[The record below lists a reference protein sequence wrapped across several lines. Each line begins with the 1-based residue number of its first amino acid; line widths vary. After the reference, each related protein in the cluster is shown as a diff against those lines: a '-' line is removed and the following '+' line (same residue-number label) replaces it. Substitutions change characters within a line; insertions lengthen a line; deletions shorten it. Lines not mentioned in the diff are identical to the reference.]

1 MFGFDGRGLQAL
13 AQTISLFRSKNVA
26 SLLPILDQ
34 PKINFDLQGY
44 VKHSSLLKKKP
55 LEGSKV
61 KGTAEYKSGSH
72 SVTGEVNYR
81 PGKGKGSA
89 SATYKY
95 KFKKGGQ
102 I

>member
-1 MFGFDGRGLQAL
+1 MGTKVKF
-13 AQTISLFRSKNVA
+13 
-26 SLLPILDQ
+26 Q
-34 PKINFDLQGY
+34 PTKTKLKYDTKAGDKINFELQGY
-44 VKHSSLLKKKP
+44 VKHNSLLKKKP

-61 KGTAEYKSGSH
+61 KGTAEYKSGKH

>member
-1 MFGFDGRGLQAL
+1 MGTKVKF
-13 AQTISLFRSKNVA
+13 
-26 SLLPILDQ
+26 Q
-34 PKINFDLQGY
+34 PTKTKLKYDAKAGDKINFDLQGY
-44 VKHSSLLKKKP
+44 VKHNSLLKKKP

-61 KGTAEYKSGSH
+61 KGTAKYESGPH

>member
-1 MFGFDGRGLQAL
+1 MGTKVKF
-13 AQTISLFRSKNVA
+13 
-26 SLLPILDQ
+26 Q
-34 PKINFDLQGY
+34 PTKTKLKYDAKAGDKINFDLQGY
-44 VKHSSLLKKKP
+44 VKHSSVLKKKP
-55 LEGSKV
+55 LEDSKV
-61 KGTAEYKSGSH
+61 KGTAEYKSGAH

>member
-1 MFGFDGRGLQAL
+1 MQ
-13 AQTISLFRSKNVA
+13 SK
-26 SLLPILDQ
+26 LGDIIRRTL
-34 PKINFDLQGY
+34 G
-44 VKHSSLLKKKP
+44 LKKKP

-61 KGTAEYKSGSH
+61 KGKAEYKSGPH

-89 SATYKY
+89 LATYKY

>member
-1 MFGFDGRGLQAL
+1 MGTKVKF
-13 AQTISLFRSKNVA
+13 
-26 SLLPILDQ
+26 Q
-34 PKINFDLQGY
+34 PTKTKLKYDAKAGDKINFDLQGY

-95 KFKKGGQ
+95 NFKKGGQ

>member
-1 MFGFDGRGLQAL
+1 MGTKVKF
-13 AQTISLFRSKNVA
+13 
-26 SLLPILDQ
+26 Q
-34 PKINFDLQGY
+34 PTKTKLKYDATAGDKINFDLQGY
-44 VKHSSLLKKKP
+44 VKHNSLLKKKP

-61 KGTAEYKSGSH
+61 KGTAKYKSGKH

>member
-1 MFGFDGRGLQAL
+1 MATEIKFQPTKTKVKSKFFDTKAG
-13 AQTISLFRSKNVA
+13 
-26 SLLPILDQ
+26 D
-34 PKINFDLQGY
+34 KINFDLQGY
-44 VKHSSLLKKKP
+44 IKHSSVFKKKP

-61 KGTAEYKSGSH
+61 KGTAIYKSGPH
-72 SVTGEVNYR
+72 SVTGGVTYR

-89 SATYKY
+89 GATYKF

>member
-1 MFGFDGRGLQAL
+1 MGTKVKF
-13 AQTISLFRSKNVA
+13 
-26 SLLPILDQ
+26 Q
-34 PKINFDLQGY
+34 PTKTKLKYDAKAGDKINFDLQGY

-61 KGTAEYKSGSH
+61 KGTAKYKSGKH

>member
-1 MFGFDGRGLQAL
+1 MGTKVKF
-13 AQTISLFRSKNVA
+13 
-26 SLLPILDQ
+26 Q
-34 PKINFDLQGY
+34 PTKTKLKYDAKAGDKINFDLQGY
-44 VKHSSLLKKKP
+44 VKHSSILKKKP
-55 LEGSKV
+55 LEGSKI
-61 KGTAEYKSGSH
+61 KGTAKYKSGRH

>member
-1 MFGFDGRGLQAL
+1 MGTKVKF
-13 AQTISLFRSKNVA
+13 
-26 SLLPILDQ
+26 Q
-34 PKINFDLQGY
+34 PTKTKLKYDAKAGDKINFDLQGY
-44 VKHSSLLKKKP
+44 VKHSSILKKKP

-61 KGTAEYKSGSH
+61 KGTAKYKSGKH

>member
-1 MFGFDGRGLQAL
+1 MGTKVKF
-13 AQTISLFRSKNVA
+13 
-26 SLLPILDQ
+26 Q
-34 PKINFDLQGY
+34 PTKTKLKYDAKAGDKINFDLQGY
-44 VKHSSLLKKKP
+44 VKHSSIFKKKP

-61 KGTAEYKSGSH
+61 KGTAKYKSGKH

>member
-1 MFGFDGRGLQAL
+1 MGTKVKF
-13 AQTISLFRSKNVA
+13 
-26 SLLPILDQ
+26 Q
-34 PKINFDLQGY
+34 PTKTKLNYDTKAGDKINFKLQGY
-44 VKHSSLLKKKP
+44 VKHNSLLKKKP
-55 LEGSKV
+55 LEGSKL
-61 KGTAEYKSGSH
+61 KGTAEYKSGKH

-81 PGKGKGSA
+81 PGKDKGSA

>member
-1 MFGFDGRGLQAL
+1 MGTKVKF
-13 AQTISLFRSKNVA
+13 
-26 SLLPILDQ
+26 Q
-34 PKINFDLQGY
+34 PTKTKLKYDAKAGDKINFDLQGY
-44 VKHSSLLKKKP
+44 VKHSSILKKKP

-61 KGTAEYKSGSH
+61 KGTAKYKSGRH

>member
-1 MFGFDGRGLQAL
+1 MGTKVKF
-13 AQTISLFRSKNVA
+13 
-26 SLLPILDQ
+26 Q
-34 PKINFDLQGY
+34 PTKTKLKYDAKAGDKINFDLQGY
-44 VKHSSLLKKKP
+44 VKHSSILKKKP

-61 KGTAEYKSGSH
+61 KGTAKYKSGSH

-81 PGKGKGSA
+81 PGKRKGSA

>member
-1 MFGFDGRGLQAL
+1 MGTKIKLQPTKTKLKYDAK
-13 AQTISLFRSKNVA
+13 AG
-26 SLLPILDQ
+26 D
-34 PKINFDLQGY
+34 KINFDLQGY
-44 VKHSSLLKKKP
+44 VKHSSVLKKKP

-61 KGTAEYKSGSH
+61 KATAIYKSGPH

-89 SATYKY
+89 GATYKF
-95 KFKKGGQ
+95 KFKKGGK

>member
-1 MFGFDGRGLQAL
+1 MGTKIKFKPTKTDVKTKFFDTKAG
-13 AQTISLFRSKNVA
+13 
-26 SLLPILDQ
+26 D
-34 PKINFDLQGY
+34 KINLDLQGY

-61 KGTAEYKSGSH
+61 KGKAEYKSGPH

-89 SATYKY
+89 LATYKY